1 MSSEVVILFDQIHL
15 LPKHDGWDS
24 FSSDQFEKVLREKKF
39 KVLALPLKLLENSR
53 WAQMII
59 DLQRENPKIQIV
71 GLLSQGQRMIPCAQT
86 FHQLTFARMAQ
97 LESLENEVY
106 GALENVREKEQNQ
119 ELEQLVRSLN
129 ERLKNLYQELE
140 DRVQKRQ
147 NALLESKKKTYLA
160 QTRWELLLQATMAVH
175 SSRAASEIETG
186 LLEVLQSSLSV
197 DLIRVIYK
205 PYDDQFRLQ
214 TQNHK
219 EMSLLQCPLF
229 DDRDQ
234 VGSLFFI
241 RYSKKPFSK
250 EESDFIV
257 RLSEIV
263 SLALKRVAKNN
274 ESLMLKEQWQV
285 TFNAISDPVALIDK
299 SYRILQSNS
308 AFDQMINRGNPRGQF
323 CYEKLFKRDSPCLG
337 CKMGEKFRLDF
348 GRQKATSFEVS
359 SQKVPL
365 ERGQEE
371 LFFHVYH
378 DVTEELR
385 MERKILESARLAE
398 IGLIGSS
405 IAHELNNPLGGIL
418 SYVQLLKM
426 DLSAEHPLQ
435 PDLQEMENGVR
446 RCQEIIQNLL
456 NFTRNPVSDEEVE
469 LDLKDVLLRALK
481 IVELQTKS
489 RGIEVKLNWQ
499 SGPRNFIAHM
509 NLLSQALRNLL
520 QQSIDSLMQK
530 MKDHKSFKP
539 VIEIYLESSEK
550 DYEISI
556 LDNGLG
562 LDSLPSLNFSIASQI
577 IHDYG
582 GTLEVSSHPQKMR
595 RAKITL
601 PRPVL

>member
-1 MSSEVVILFDQIHL
+1 
-15 LPKHDGWDS
+15 
-24 FSSDQFEKVLREKKF
+24 
-39 KVLALPLKLLENSR
+39 LLEV
-53 WAQMII
+53 QK
-59 DLQRENPKIQIV
+59 QHPHIQLV
-71 GLLSQGQRMIPCAQT
+71 GLLSDSQEIIPCNST
-86 FHQLTFARMAQ
+86 LHHFSFARLAHIDS
-97 LESLENEVY
+97 LESEIY
-106 GALENVREKEQNQ
+106 AALENVREIEQNL

-175 SSRAASEIETG
+175 SFNSATEIERG
-186 LLEVLQSSLSV
+186 LLEVLRSSLAV
-197 DLIRVIYK
+197 DLIRVIYR
-205 PYDDQFRLQ
+205 PYDAQFWQQTGDQ
-214 TQNHK
+214 K
-219 EMSLLQCPLF
+219 DMSLLQCPLF

-241 RYSKKPFSK
+241 RYNKKPFSK
-250 EESDFIV
+250 DESDFIL

-263 SLALKRVAKNN
+263 ALALKRVAKNN

-299 SYRILQSNS
+299 SYRIVQSNS
-308 AFDQMINRGNPRGQF
+308 AFDQMLEKGNPKGLL
-323 CYEKLFKRDSPCLG
+323 CYEKLFRRDTPCSG
-337 CKMGEKFRLDF
+337 CLRGEKFRLDV
-348 GRQKATSFEVS
+348 GRQRSTSFEVS
-359 SQKVPL
+359 SQRVPL
-365 ERGQEE
+365 ESGQEE

-426 DLSAEHPLQ
+426 DLPQEHALQ
-435 PDLQEMENGVR
+435 PDLKEMETGVR

-489 RGIEVKLNWQ
+489 RGIEVKLHWQ
-499 SGPRNFIAHM
+499 PGPRNFVAHM

-530 MKDHKSFKP
+530 MKDNKAFKP
-539 VIEIYLESSEK
+539 VIEIYLESTDK
-550 DYEISI
+550 DYDISI

-601 PRPVL
+601 PRPVLQS